1 MNCGKKVTLK
11 PTKSRTAEMRPQ
23 ASLYM
28 RPVNF
33 GHQKCSPPRKASM
46 VPPTM
51 M

>member
-11 PTKSRTAEMRPQ
+11 PMKISIAETRPQ
-23 ASLYM
+23 GSLYI

-33 GHQKCSPPRKASM
+33 GHQKCRPPRKAST